1 MKLTEEEKEYIAE
14 YEKKFH
20 ILTEEEK
27 EYVIKI
33 KRESDIEK
41 TKKELENFFKGL

>member
-1 MKLTEEEKEYIAE
+1 MKTTEEEKEYIAE

-33 KRESDIEK
+33 KRESNIEE
-41 TKKELENFFKGL
+41 TKKELENFFNK